1 MENITYQTNEQLWKI
16 ESAAASAGYKKT
28 DDCYWAQIFRNE
40 ETGHEFSTSR
50 EENSTNDPAADLNA
64 MLNPTEEVPAEEP
77 VDPAAM
83 ENMAYKS
90 FSAFDGIVIHGIE
103 YGAGFSFEDKIVFS
117 YQVNGETVGRIHKCT
132 IYNNASGAAYFRF
145 RGRREYL
152 RDYMK
157 F

>member
-1 MENITYQTNEQLWKI
+1 MENI
-16 ESAAASAGYKKT
+16 
-28 DDCYWAQIFRNE
+28 
-40 ETGHEFSTSR
+40 
-50 EENSTNDPAADLNA
+50 
-64 MLNPTEEVPAEEP
+64 
-77 VDPAAM
+77 
-83 ENMAYKS
+83 AYKA
-90 FSAFDGIVIHGIE
+90 FSAFDGIIIHGIE
-103 YGAGFSFEDKIVFS
+103 YGIEDKIVFS

>member
-1 MENITYQTNEQLWKI
+1 MENI
-16 ESAAASAGYKKT
+16 
-28 DDCYWAQIFRNE
+28 
-40 ETGHEFSTSR
+40 
-50 EENSTNDPAADLNA
+50 
-64 MLNPTEEVPAEEP
+64 
-77 VDPAAM
+77 
-83 ENMAYKS
+83 AYKS

-117 YQVNGETVGRIHKCT
+117 YQVNGETVGRVHKCK
-132 IYNNASGAAYFRF
+132 IYNNASGNYFRF